1 MNILFQTFVSF
12 PGYFVYRKSFLLLS
26 GLISNTSFLA
36 FSLSSSLSVEFPQ
49 LFLRK
54 ISLVFLIPVSIK
66 SAEFLISIFYAP
78 TTKWLK
84 EKKLKDESEE
94 EIEVCLQIFLDC
106 VTVMILTIQIND
118 LLQFSQQCLWIITHH
133 QCTVPAHCIS

>member
-84 EKKLKDESEE
+84 EKKLKMNQKKKSKY
-94 EIEVCLQIFLDC
+94 VSKF
-106 VTVMILTIQIND
+106 
-118 LLQFSQQCLWIITHH
+118 FSI
-133 QCTVPAHCIS
+133 V